1 MDLVKILL
9 RQRNTLRTRIPECDA
24 NGSIYVIGGVGG
36 VAATIADGAD
46 IAQGALADVEVA
58 VAGPASVIAIL
69 KRIRTLL
76 NGGLPA
82 SLGQK
87 TKAASLPVTLASDE
101 DALAVTGAFFQVT
114 QPVSLAVAPSTPVTG
129 PIDIEVG
136 GVAPQLDDTDKIA
149 VSVYGEDAAAGDTPL
164 PVDATY
170 GVRVC
175 HPNATS
181 GTVDA
186 DPDTNN
192 APLTDV
198 GNVLRYWT
206 RGFVFNGT
214 TWDRMRGDTTGVF
227 IGAAENPIGLVGSHG
242 INILQTPTITAGL
255 YSAGDAVGGLLTFAG
270 AARVATYGGVLKNVL
285 IFDDAG
291 QDASMELWLF
301 SETFVAMADNAPWA
315 PSEADLRN
323 LVAIIPTSDGAW
335 FAAGTPS
342 VARIEVSQYYK
353 CAATSLFGQLVT
365 RGTPTYAATDDV
377 TVIIGLLQD

>member
-1 MDLVKILL
+1 MAGSESRMMVGRGPNGEPLAVSVDATGAI
-9 RQRNTLRTRIPECDA
+9 NTA
-24 NGSIYVIGGVGG
+24 A
-36 VAATIADGAD
+36 VAAIGAVTIADGAD
-46 IAQGALADVEVA
+46 VTQGAIANAA
-58 VAGPASVIAIL
+58 VVTDAAGTISGKL
-69 KRIRTLL
+69 R
-76 NGGLPA
+76 GLVKWAFERMPA

-101 DALAVTGAFFQVT
+101 DA
-114 QPVSLAVAPSTPVTG
+114 VS
-129 PIDIEVG
+129 IEVG

-149 VSVYGEDAAAGDTPL
+149 VSVYGEDAAAGDTPMH
-164 PVDATY
+164 VDGTY

-342 VARIEVSQYYK
+342 VARVEVSQYYK

-365 RGTPTYAATDDV
+365 RGTPTYAATDDISV
-377 TVIIGLLQD
+377 KIEVLLD